1 MKRRS
6 EPDDLEVI
14 GLTEPGP
21 SGTGRAGRPGSPHS
35 HPDGATRPQA
45 GSPLPAG
52 RPGRR
57 RRGAIVIVALVVLAG
72 LVLVGRVAVSGRS
85 RPGVHNPPAHP
96 TIEEVNTRASVR
108 GSAIV
113 SVWGS
118 KVLARPVTETNRSG
132 PMGLIDPVPGA
143 GRTRLV
149 AVSGSSILVQG
160 TDAGGDGR
168 TGTWA
173 YPTQTQRHP
182 AFLGTSTGFCPSFDG
197 QAWLTDGT
205 TVRHVATADAAMLD
219 GPYRLDGQLVASVG
233 AGLLLQR
240 GPTVVWWLPGTPGET
255 RVVGTGTALDGLGE
269 YILWQ
274 APDGRIKVTDPNTG
288 HTTAT
293 SVALPADR
301 AVSAAALSPSFV
313 RLAAVVGTEAIVGDA
328 FQPGR
333 RITALV
339 GPVTDVAW
347 LDDNTLLARVGDRG
361 VVAIDATTGVAV
373 HEPDLGYASLGLA
386 ILRPA
391 LR

>member
-6 EPDDLEVI
+6 EGDDLQVI
-14 GLTEPGP
+14 GFESNQPERRT
-21 SGTGRAGRPGSPHS
+21 RASDRPAPHS
-35 HPDGATRPQA
+35 HPDGAPRPPA
-45 GSPLPAG
+45 GSPPPAG

-57 RRGAIVIVALVVLAG
+57 RRGAIVAVALVVLAR
-72 LVLVGRVAVSGRS
+72 LVVIGWVAVSGRS
-85 RPGVHNPPAHP
+85 RPAVHNPPAHP
-96 TIEEVNTRASVR
+96 TIEEVNTRASVW

-118 KVLARPVTETNRSG
+118 KILARPVTETNGIG
-132 PMGLIDPVPGA
+132 PMGLIDPTPGA
-143 GRTRLV
+143 GRTRIV

-160 TDAGGDGR
+160 SDAGGDGR

-173 YPTQTQRHP
+173 YPTQTERHP
-182 AFLGTSTGFCPSFDG
+182 VFLGTSTGFCPSFDG

-240 GPTVVWWLPGTPGET
+240 GPTVVWWLPGPPGET

-269 YILWQ
+269 YIVWQ

-293 SVALPADR
+293 SVALRPGQ
-301 AVSAAALSPSFV
+301 AVGAAPLSPSFD

-333 RITALV
+333 RIAALV

-347 LDDNTLLARVGDRG
+347 LDDNTLLARIGDRG
-361 VVAIDATTGVAV
+361 VVAIDATTGVVV